1 MSRRAPVIENFTALR
16 VRPDLVDTLAA
27 DEIIN
32 PTPIQVACIP
42 PLLEGRDVVGQ
53 ARTGSGKTLAYA
65 IPIVEGLDADLPR
78 VQALVLAPTRELAE
92 QIGTVIDTLLDP
104 AAPPSLRIVGGLS
117 YNPQRRALAQGAQVV
132 VGTPGRVLDL
142 MESRDLN
149 VDELRILVIDEAD
162 RMFDIGMAP
171 QVDAIL
177 RHAPAERQTA
187 LFSATVPAWVARLT
201 KGHLRDPLHAK
212 LDTRPED
219 LPDID
224 HEIWVVPAM
233 EKAAAVERILHTAPQ
248 VPTIV
253 FGRTRRGVDRLRNRL
268 RHTGLRVDAIQGGMP
283 QPSRMRVM
291 DRFRREEIDVLI
303 ATDVAARG
311 LDIVGLAQVINYDI
325 PDHPDMFT
333 HRTGRT
339 GRMGRAGR
347 SVTLVSGADLGQLAS
362 IEHSLERRIP
372 RRYWEDLKGDLA
384 PVLETPAA
392 PEAAS
397 AANGSRAMPGE
408 RLSGRP
414 TTSNGSYGRS
424 GSNGHN
430 GSDGR
435 RGPDGRNGSDGRRR
449 PDGHDGSDSRGPR
462 SNRRRRRPRAAS
474 AAGAR

>member
-1 MSRRAPVIENFTALR
+1 
-16 VRPDLVDTLAA
+16 
-27 DEIIN
+27 
-32 PTPIQVACIP
+32 
-42 PLLEGRDVVGQ
+42 
-53 ARTGSGKTLAYA
+53 
-65 IPIVEGLDADLPR
+65 
-78 VQALVLAPTRELAE
+78 
-92 QIGTVIDTLLDP
+92 
-104 AAPPSLRIVGGLS
+104 
-117 YNPQRRALAQGAQVV
+117 
-132 VGTPGRVLDL
+132 
-142 MESRDLN
+142 
-149 VDELRILVIDEAD
+149 
-162 RMFDIGMAP
+162 
-171 QVDAIL
+171 
-177 RHAPAERQTA
+177 
-187 LFSATVPAWVARLT
+187 
-201 KGHLRDPLHAK
+201 
-212 LDTRPED
+212 

-372 RRYWEDLKGDLA
+372 RRYWDDLKGDLA

-424 GSNGHN
+424 GPNGHN